1 MNGLLA
7 LVRLAWTRFT
17 LRRCTRVGR
26 KPWVRGRVWI
36 HGGGS
41 VRLGDR
47 VRLDASL
54 APIELHVEQGAEL
67 ILEDDVHIEG
77 GSSLEAQQRVHIGAR
92 SHVGA
97 FCKVLDNHFHPL
109 RGDRH
114 ARPASTA
121 VKVGEDVHLGAR
133 VILLPGAQL
142 ERGVR
147 VLPATIISRRIPA
160 GLQVG
165 GQPAKRVAEVQ
176 R

>member
-1 MNGLLA
+1 
-7 LVRLAWTRFT
+7 
-17 LRRCTRVGR
+17 
-26 KPWVRGRVWI
+26 VWI
-36 HGGGS
+36 HGAGR

-77 GSSLEAQQRVHIGAR
+77 GTSLEAQQRVHIGAR
-92 SHVGA
+92 SRLGA

-114 ARPASTA
+114 ARPGSTP
-121 VKVGEDVHLGAR
+121 VQVGEDVQLGAR

-147 VLPATIISRRIPA
+147 VLPATVVSRRIPA
-160 GLQVG
+160 GVHVG
-165 GQPAKRVAEVQ
+165 GQPARRVAGGQ

>member
-1 MNGLLA
+1 MGGLRA
-7 LVRLAWTRFT
+7 WARRAWTRFA
-17 LRRCTRVGR
+17 LRRCASVG
-26 KPWVRGRVWI
+26 KAPWVRGRVWI
-36 HGGGS
+36 HGAGR

-67 ILEDDVHIEG
+67 ILEDDVCIEG

-92 SHVGA
+92 SRVGA

-114 ARPASTA
+114 ARPRSTP
-121 VKVGEDVHLGAR
+121 VHVGEDVLLGPR

-142 ERGVR
+142 ERGVQ
-147 VLPATIISRRIPA
+147 VLAASVISRRIPA
-160 GLQVG
+160 GVQVG
-165 GQPAKRVAEVQ
+165 GQPAKRIQGA
-176 R
+176 RR